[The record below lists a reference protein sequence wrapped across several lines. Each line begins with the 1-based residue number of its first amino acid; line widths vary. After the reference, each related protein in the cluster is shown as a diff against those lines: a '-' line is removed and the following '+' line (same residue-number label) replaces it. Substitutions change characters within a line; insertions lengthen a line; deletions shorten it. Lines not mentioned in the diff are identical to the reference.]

1 MEVSLSK
8 NIKIMSNH
16 HIFVII
22 FQEQTPKNNGDIK
35 QKLQKVLLKFM
46 YLFKIII
53 IHIMEFIN
61 LKTLSTL
68 MK

>member
-8 NIKIMSNH
+8 IYKMMANH
-16 HIFVII
+16 YIFIII
-22 FQEQTPKNNGDIK
+22 FQEQTPKVNGDIK
-35 QKLQKVLLKFM
+35 QRLQKVLLKFM

-53 IHIMEFIN
+53 IHTLAFIN
-61 LKTLSTL
+61 LKTLLTL